1 MNDIN
6 TVLQREREKYK
17 VRSFYLLGFV
27 GCISIFIYFFLL
39 LSNGTKIIILPE
51 EARINAKVK
60 SENFLDLSFNNFIYS
75 FYSTPVFSLSSKG
88 YEKIIQ
94 TILTIM
100 RIILI
105 CHIRMLQELGL
116 KRKQQRN
123 K

>member
-75 FYSTPVFSLSSKG
+75 FYSILFFPYHQRGMKKSSKPSHK
-88 YEKIIQ
+88 KIKGNF
-94 TILTIM
+94 M
-100 RIILI
+100 RF
-105 CHIRMLQELGL
+105 
-116 KRKQQRN
+116 
-123 K
+123 